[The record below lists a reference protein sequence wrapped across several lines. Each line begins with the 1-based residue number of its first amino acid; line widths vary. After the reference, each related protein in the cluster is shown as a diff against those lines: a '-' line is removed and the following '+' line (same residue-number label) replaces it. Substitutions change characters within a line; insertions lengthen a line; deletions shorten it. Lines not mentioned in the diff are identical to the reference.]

1 MFSGGGCLL
10 RSLLLVGK
18 SGSGKSSL
26 CNRIASPE
34 SRANIFPVSSKP
46 GLCTTRATIAEVLL
60 GGDSEKPTLLMD
72 TPGFDEQH
80 TEDYKTEME
89 LLKTK
94 MDQINLV
101 GIIINGQTPRVDASF
116 LKMVDVLEDIFGPT
130 FFSRSVVIF
139 TKIAMD
145 SKAKAKRLK
154 NTGKT
159 DEEFAQEFLKDLHK
173 RFLPAEVPFLF
184 LDSFFDN
191 KNQDEAK
198 EFQHALDHIQ
208 TLVTDYTTK
217 NFTEDSKPVASNREG
232 AHPQNRVSLRRKR
245 FRKCR

>member
-1 MFSGGGCLL
+1 MLL
-10 RSLLLVGK
+10 
-18 SGSGKSSL
+18 
-26 CNRIASPE
+26 
-34 SRANIFPVSSKP
+34 
-46 GLCTTRATIAEVLL
+46 
-60 GGDSEKPTLLMD
+60 D

-80 TEDYKTEME
+80 TEDYRIEME
-89 LLKTK
+89 SLKTK

-139 TKIAMD
+139 TKVAMD

-198 EFQHALDHIQ
+198 KFQHALDHIQ

-217 NFTEDSKPVASNREG
+217 NLTEDSKPVAR
-232 AHPQNRVSLRRKR
+232 PQKRVSLRRKR